1 MSEKI
6 YNSIKERQAAYRQRI
21 AKERSEIQDVHV
33 WVGRVLRL
41 SEELGWVESTHGYG
55 RDQETVLADL
65 KVLYNRLRQELDK
78 GADHVEQDRQ
88 QVGKLPNAIAVFGL
102 L

>member
-6 YNSIKERQAAYRQRI
+6 YNSIKARQAAYRQRI
-21 AKERSEIQDVHV
+21 AKERSEIREVHV
-33 WVGRVLRL
+33 WVGRVLCL

-55 RDQETVLADL
+55 RDQETVIADL

-78 GADHVEQDRQ
+78 PPDPTDHVEQSCHQ
-88 QVGKLPNAIAVFGL
+88 FG
-102 L
+102 